1 MKKQLAI
8 MIMVFLTIGAY
19 AQHDHKAHASNSQ
32 EKGSPSFKD
41 EKLNSAYMHYLHLK
55 DALVSSNAG
64 EAKKA
69 AGELQ
74 KSLESLSN
82 GTKAAAEAEKISAS
96 SDLKIQRTSFSP
108 LSNEMTTLVKASK
121 LASGSLYV
129 EYCPMANN
137 NQGAFWLSN
146 EKEIK
151 NPYFGEMMLK
161 CGSVKEILQ

>member
-1 MKKQLAI
+1 MKKQFVI
-8 MIMVFLTIGAY
+8 MIIIFSTIGAC

-32 EKGSPSFKD
+32 EEGTVSFTD
-41 EKLNSAYMHYLHLK
+41 ENLNTAYMHYLHLK

-74 KSLESLSN
+74 KSLARLSN
-82 GTKAAAEAEKISAS
+82 GTKGAEEAEKISAS
-96 SDLKIQRTSFSP
+96 SDIEVQRASFSS
-108 LSNEMTTLVKASK
+108 LSNELTTLVKASK
-121 LASGSLYV
+121 LASGSLYL

-146 EKEIK
+146 EKEIR
-151 NPYFGEMMLK
+151 NPYFGDMMLK
-161 CGSVKEILQ
+161 CGSIKETLR